1 MNQSTL
7 RAALLHLEKMLKAA
21 KKNNRTADALVLE
34 VAIDSINYRIEKEAE
49 AAQRAKIDKEID
61 RIVGRIMSNAGL
73 NPYNYR

>member
-7 RAALLHLEKMLKAA
+7 KAALLHMEKMLQQA